1 MGREIEKEKETTR
14 ESLFYIDSPRLY
26 PQKSKRCK
34 YAHLACFSSL
44 EDLHDFA
51 QNQLDL
57 KRHWFHA
64 SPFPHYDVPERKHS
78 LALESGA
85 ILVSTRTLVQSFRDS
100 KFSKKFRVLGA
111 ATSTESGQAV

>member
-1 MGREIEKEKETTR
+1 MNIESEKKEEQQKKT
-14 ESLFYIDSPRLY
+14 LFSIDSPRLY

-51 QNQLDL
+51 QNRIGLN
-57 KRHWFHA
+57 RHWFHA
-64 SPFPHYDVPERKHS
+64 SPSPHYDVPERKHS

-85 ILVSTRTLVQSFRDS
+85 ILVSTRTLVQFFRDS
-100 KFSKKFRVLGA
+100 KFSKKFRVLDT
-111 ATSTESGQAV
+111 ATSTESGHEA